1 MRRSGE
7 QVALAQLAKA
17 NLLMT
22 KTLTRPQALID
33 AGLVEAGKL
42 ADMARVSERYAI
54 AITPQISDLIDRQ
67 DPQDAIAAQFVPT
80 LGELNILPQ
89 ENVDPISDAT
99 FSPVKGLVHRY
110 PDRVLLKVV
119 SVCPVYCRF
128 CFRRE
133 MVGPGGESLIGDD
146 LDAAINYI
154 AARPEIFEVIM
165 TGGDPFMLSPRR
177 VAELTA
183 RLAAIPHVKVL
194 RWHTRVPV
202 VDSARITPEFVAALR
217 AKGVA
222 TWVAVH
228 ANHPREFTQVA
239 CDALAMMSD
248 AGIALVSQS
257 VLLKGVND
265 DVETLAALMRAFI
278 VNRVKPYY
286 LHHPDLAPGTSH
298 FRNTIAQGQDL
309 MRQLRLVTSG
319 LAQPIYVLDV
329 PGGAIKAPLGPD
341 YVRTDNDGMQVL
353 SGDGTW
359 LDYRG

>member
-1 MRRSGE
+1 
-7 QVALAQLAKA
+7 
-17 NLLMT
+17 MT
-22 KTLTRPQALID
+22 KTLTRPQALVD
-33 AGLVEAGKL
+33 AGLVPASSLAGVE
-42 ADMARVSERYAI
+42 RVSERYAI
-54 AITPQISDLIDRQ
+54 AITPEITNLIDPA
-67 DPQDAIAAQFVPT
+67 DPHDPIAAQFVPR
-80 LGELNILPQ
+80 LSELNALPE
-89 ENVDPISDAT
+89 ENPDPISDEA

-133 MVGPGGESLIGDD
+133 MVGPGGESLVGED
-146 LDAAINYI
+146 LDAAIDYI
-154 AARPEIFEVIM
+154 AARPQIFEVIM

-177 VAELTA
+177 VRELTQ

-202 VDSARITPEFVAALR
+202 VDSARITPEFVSALR

-228 ANHPREFTQVA
+228 ANHPREFTEAA
-239 CDALAMMSD
+239 CTALDLMAD

-265 DVETLAALMRAFI
+265 DVETLSGLMRAFI

-298 FRNTIAQGQDL
+298 FRNTIAQGQEL
-309 MRQLRLVTSG
+309 MRQLRVATSG

-341 YVRTDNDGMQVL
+341 YVQDGDTGMRVL

-359 LDYRG
+359 LDYKG

>member
-1 MRRSGE
+1 
-7 QVALAQLAKA
+7 
-17 NLLMT
+17 MT
-22 KTLTRPQALID
+22 KTLKHPHALVV
-33 AGLVEAGKL
+33 AGLIEANQVG
-42 ADMARVSERYAI
+42 DMAQIGQRYAI
-54 AITPQISDLIDRQ
+54 AITPQIAELIDRHDAQ
-67 DPQDAIAAQFVPT
+67 DPVAAQFVPT
-80 LGELNILPQ
+80 LAELNILPH
-89 ENVDPISDAT
+89 ENGDPISDAA

-133 MVGPGGESLIGDD
+133 MVGPGGESLIGDN
-146 LDAAINYI
+146 LDAAIAYI

-177 VAELTA
+177 VAELTQ
-183 RLAAIPHVKVL
+183 RLAAVPHVKIL

-202 VDSARITPEFVAALR
+202 VDSARITPEFVTSLR
-217 AKGVA
+217 TKGAA

-228 ANHPREFTQVA
+228 ANHPREFTKAA
-239 CDALAMMSD
+239 CDALALLAD
-248 AGIALVSQS
+248 AGIALISQS

-265 DVETLAALMRAFI
+265 NVETLAALMRAFI
-278 VNRVKPYY
+278 INRVKPYY

-298 FRNTIAQGQDL
+298 FRNTITQGQDL

-319 LAQPIYVLDV
+319 LAQPLYVLDV

-341 YVRTDNDGMQVL
+341 YMRADSDGMQVL

-359 LDYRG
+359 LDYKG

>member
-1 MRRSGE
+1 MKLNAAK
-7 QVALAQLAKA
+7 VALAQRVKA
-17 NLLMT
+17 EPFMT
-22 KTLTRPQALID
+22 KTLTRTQALVD
-33 AGLVEAGKL
+33 AGLVMAGEIG
-42 ADMARVSERYAI
+42 DMERIGARYAI
-54 AITPQISDLIDRQ
+54 AITPQIAALIDRD
-67 DPQDAIAAQFVPT
+67 DPLDPITAQFVPT
-80 LGELNILPQ
+80 LAELTILPN
-89 ENVDPISDAT
+89 ENADPISDQA

-133 MVGPGGESLIGDD
+133 MVGPGGESLVGDD
-146 LDAAINYI
+146 LQAAIAYI
-154 AARPEIFEVIM
+154 SARPEIFEVIM

-177 VAELTA
+177 VAELTQ
-183 RLAAIPHVKVL
+183 RLAAVPHVKVL

-202 VDSARITPEFVAALR
+202 VDSGRVTAEFVAALR

-222 TWVAVH
+222 TWVAIH
-228 ANHPREFTQVA
+228 ANHPREFSDAA
-239 CDALAMMSD
+239 CDALAMMAD

-298 FRNTIAQGQDL
+298 FRGTIAQGREL

-341 YVRTDNDGMQVL
+341 YVRSTADGMQVL
-353 SGDGTW
+353 SGEGSW
-359 LDYRG
+359 LDYKG

>member
-1 MRRSGE
+1 
-7 QVALAQLAKA
+7 
-17 NLLMT
+17 MT
-22 KTLTRPQALID
+22 ENLTRPQALAN
-33 AGLVEAGKL
+33 AGLIG
-42 ADMARVSERYAI
+42 ADTISAIERVSRRYAI
-54 AITPQISDLIDRQ
+54 AITPQVAALIDRD
-67 DPQDAIAAQFVPT
+67 DPLDPMAAQFVPT
-80 LGELNILPQ
+80 LAELNSLPN
-89 ENVDPISDAT
+89 ENADPISDDA

-133 MVGPGGESLIGDD
+133 MVGPGGESLVGED
-146 LDAAINYI
+146 LDAAIDYI

-177 VAELTA
+177 VAELTQ
-183 RLAAIPHVKVL
+183 RLAAIAHVKVL

-202 VDSARITPEFVAALR
+202 VDSVRVTPEFVAALR

-222 TWVAVH
+222 TWVAIH
-228 ANHPREFTQVA
+228 ANHPREFTDTA
-239 CDALAMMSD
+239 CDALAMMAD

-265 DVETLAALMRAFI
+265 NVETLAALMRAFI

-341 YVRTDNDGMQVL
+341 YVRSEGTGMQVL
-353 SGDGTW
+353 SGAGSW
-359 LDYRG
+359 LDYKG

>member
-1 MRRSGE
+1 MS
-7 QVALAQLAKA
+7 
-17 NLLMT
+17 T
-22 KTLTRPQALID
+22 TLTRPQALVD
-33 AGLVEAGKL
+33 AGLVGASALGDLE
-42 ADMARVSERYAI
+42 RVAAKYAI
-54 AITPQISDLIDRQ
+54 AITPEIAALIDPSDAS
-67 DPQDAIAAQFVPT
+67 DPIAAQFVPT
-80 LGELNILPQ
+80 LAELHALP
-89 ENVDPISDAT
+89 EESPDPISDEAY
-99 FSPVKGLVHRY
+99 SPVKGLVHRY
-110 PDRVLLKVV
+110 ADRVLLKVV

-133 MVGPGGESLIGDD
+133 MVGPGGESLVGPD
-146 LDAAINYI
+146 LDAAIDYI

-177 VAELTA
+177 VRDLSE
-183 RLAAIPHVKVL
+183 RLAAIPHVRIL

-217 AKGVA
+217 TKGVA
-222 TWVAVH
+222 TWVAIH
-228 ANHPREFTQVA
+228 ANHPREFTDSA
-239 CDALAMMSD
+239 CTALAMLAD

-265 DVETLAALMRAFI
+265 NLETLAALMRAFMI
-278 VNRVKPYY
+278 NRVKPYY

-298 FRNTIAQGQDL
+298 FRGTIAQGQDL
-309 MRQLRLVTSG
+309 MRQLRLATSG

-341 YVRTDNDGMQVL
+341 YMQTDADGMRVL

-359 LDYRG
+359 LDYKG